1 MKLGLYP
8 KIAADGIRK
17 NSRLYV
23 PYIATCIL
31 MIAIFYI
38 MHLLG
43 FSDMLK
49 NFEGASTAK
58 DILQLG
64 TIIMALFG
72 TIFLFYTQSTLI
84 KGRKKEFG
92 LYNVLG
98 MNRVNL
104 GRILFFETAL
114 IWIISMT
121 GGILAGIG
129 LSKLAELG
137 FTKMINSS
145 VSYQFTVS
153 TDSIAT
159 TVIVYSFIFLF
170 IYLNALRQIW
180 FTRTINLIHADK
192 AGEKP
197 PKANWVIGILGLIIL
212 LSGYTIALK
221 IESPLSALAWFFIA
235 VILIIVGTYLVL
247 IAGSVLLCRILQKN
261 KTYYYKTNH
270 FVSVSSMAFRM
281 KRNGAGLASIC
292 ILLTMILV
300 MISSTAALY
309 FNREETLTTRYP
321 KQINVTATNI
331 GVLENSEEV
340 ISKMENAVSKCVKD
354 SGAEIT
360 EDMSASYYG
369 LSGYFDNNKTV
380 DIDLDPYTT
389 LSTTFDFDSVV
400 QVYFFD
406 VETYNRLNNKN
417 ETLSPGKILLSIDG
431 NIQVDDEIIIGKKT
445 FEVEKKVDYKD
456 GKMKYAVGTSVVSTI
471 VLIVDDLNEA
481 VAAFSEYTDSRGEP
495 MLVWKWNYD
504 FDTNLDSN
512 GQMELRGKIGSYI
525 DDEPGVPD
533 PVVYYS
539 FSRDAERND
548 FVSTFGGLF
557 FLGILLS
564 IIFMVSCVL
573 IIYYKQISE
582 GFEDQSRFSI
592 MQKVGMTKENIKKS
606 INSQMLTVF
615 FIPIIFACIHLATV
629 LPIVHKLLLLFG
641 HNNVP
646 LLLITAGICVL
657 ICGLFYALTY
667 KLTSNAYYKIVS

>member
-1 MKLGLYP
+1 
-8 KIAADGIRK
+8 
-17 NSRLYV
+17 
-23 PYIATCIL
+23 
-31 MIAIFYI
+31 
-38 MHLLG
+38 
-43 FSDMLK
+43 
-49 NFEGASTAK
+49 
-58 DILQLG
+58 
-64 TIIMALFG
+64 
-72 TIFLFYTQSTLI
+72 
-84 KGRKKEFG
+84 
-92 LYNVLG
+92 
-98 MNRVNL
+98 
-104 GRILFFETAL
+104 
-114 IWIISMT
+114 
-121 GGILAGIG
+121 
-129 LSKLAELG
+129 
-137 FTKMINSS
+137 
-145 VSYQFTVS
+145 
-153 TDSIAT
+153 
-159 TVIVYSFIFLF
+159 
-170 IYLNALRQIW
+170 
-180 FTRTINLIHADK
+180 
-192 AGEKP
+192 
-197 PKANWVIGILGLIIL
+197 
-212 LSGYTIALK
+212 
-221 IESPLSALAWFFIA
+221 
-235 VILIIVGTYLVL
+235 
-247 IAGSVLLCRILQKN
+247 
-261 KTYYYKTNH
+261 
-270 FVSVSSMAFRM
+270 
-281 KRNGAGLASIC
+281 
-292 ILLTMILV
+292 
-300 MISSTAALY
+300 
-309 FNREETLTTRYP
+309 
-321 KQINVTATNI
+321 
-331 GVLENSEEV
+331 
-340 ISKMENAVSKCVKD
+340 
-354 SGAEIT
+354 
-360 EDMSASYYG
+360 MSASYYG

-389 LSTTFDFDSVV
+389 LSTTFDFDRVV

-431 NIQVDDEIIIGKKT
+431 NIQVDDEIIIGKKA

-481 VAAFSEYTDSRGEP
+481 VSAFSEYTDSFGEP
-495 MLVWKWNYD
+495 MLVWKWIYD
-504 FDTNLDSN
+504 FDTNLDSK
-512 GQMELRGKIGSYI
+512 GQMELREKIGNYI

-582 GFEDQSRFSI
+582 GFEDRSRFSI